1 MNSNGKSTD
10 TGGRN
15 EEKLKFIELR
25 AKGYPY
31 RLIAKELNISKG
43 TLTAWNEELK
53 TQIAEF
59 KAEQLEELYHS
70 YFMLKEARIRQ
81 LGETLKE
88 INSTLQGK
96 SLAELPADKL
106 LDFKLRY
113 LEALKDEFIEPHE
126 TKIGPKLNAEK
137 IFDELIALLD
147 RVRTG
152 NISKDLAI
160 KENYILTSMLKAYET
175 ITLEKKI
182 AALESVIGGRKT

>member
-1 MNSNGKSTD
+1 MNNAVKSID
-10 TGGRN
+10 TGRN

-31 RLIAKELNISKG
+31 SQITKALNVSKG

-53 TQIAEF
+53 EQITEL
-59 KAEQLEELYHS
+59 KTEQLEELYHS
-70 YFMLKEARIRQ
+70 YFMLKEARIKQ
-81 LGETLKE
+81 LGETLNE
-88 INSTLQGK
+88 INTALQGK
-96 SLAELPADKL
+96 SLTELPAYKL
-106 LDFKLRY
+106 LDYKLKY
-113 LEALKDEFIEPHE
+113 MEVLKDEFIELHE
-126 TKIGPKLNAEK
+126 TKIGPKLNAEI

-152 NISKDLAI
+152 DISKDQAI

-182 AALESVIGGRKT
+182 AALESVIGGRKP